1 MEKIN
6 NVFRL
11 FWIVAVAAYLFY
23 AISSSTFSIFGFI
36 IFLVGSY
43 LLIAIIA
50 PYVCVGIFGCFALGF
65 ALIFSKM
72 DFAKL
77 NIFEKFFYMTLA
89 VILSSAI
96 LYLAALALNIFF
108 TFLSMDY
115 PGT

>member
-6 NVFRL
+6 NIFKLV
-11 FWIVAVAAYLFY
+11 WILIAAAYMFY
-23 AISSSTFSIFGFI
+23 AIFSSTFSIFGFI

-43 LLIAIIA
+43 LLVAIVA
-50 PYVCVGIFGCFALGF
+50 PYLCVGIFGCFGLG
-65 ALIFSKM
+65 LTLVFSRM

-77 NIFEKFFYMTLA
+77 NIFEKFFYVTLA

-108 TFLSMDY
+108 IFLSMDY